1 MGQGTDPSGGG
12 PPPIGPPGSGGGSL
26 PNGDPMLIFY
36 PKSPNTCPLARFVW
50 TINPTS
56 SHTFNNRIKG
66 VVDNTIIAFS
76 ELPRNYS
83 TVDADGVQLKS
94 IDLNFT
100 LPDGQHTIEVYGCKG
115 TGTNNCPSDH
125 VQYTYTWLQIS
136 DDPTKSTPFN
146 CHNAAP
152 SGETVLN
159 GMLDKNHC

>member
-1 MGQGTDPSGGG
+1 MLFLLLCLPLLSMGQRTDTSRGG
-12 PPPIGPPGSGGGSL
+12 PPPIGSPGSGGGSL

-94 IDLNFT
+94 IK
-100 LPDGQHTIEVYGCKG
+100 TI
-115 TGTNNCPSDH
+115 NS
-125 VQYTYTWLQIS
+125 
-136 DDPTKSTPFN
+136 
-146 CHNAAP
+146 
-152 SGETVLN
+152 
-159 GMLDKNHC
+159 LDRSQN